1 MKIND
6 HKYITTQEFNDLTAK
21 NFTGRL
27 KEADLVTKT
36 DFDDKLKGFN
46 QKINSN
52 KTKHLLV
59 ENEIGR
65 LKRISKDYMAVKYL
79 FEEYGI
85 QNYVV
90 FQLMSKYVKVPDNKS
105 YVLKWNVKEFLM
117 EVLNRLQQLIICL
130 ILYWGMAIN

>member
-1 MKIND
+1 MKINE

-36 DFDDKLKGFN
+36 DFDDKLKSFN
-46 QKINSN
+46 QKINLN

-105 YVLKWNVKEFLM
+105 YVLKWNVKEFLT

>member
-52 KTKHLLV
+52 KAKHLLV

-105 YVLKWNVKEFLM
+105 YVLK
-117 EVLNRLQQLIICL
+117 
-130 ILYWGMAIN
+130 

>member
-1 MKIND
+1 MKINE

-36 DFDDKLKGFN
+36 DFDDKLKSFN
-46 QKINSN
+46 QKINLN

-105 YVLKWNVKEFLM
+105 YVLKWNVKEFLT
-117 EVLNRLQQLIICL
+117 EVLKRLQQLIICL